1 MATKKKT
8 DTNQEQII
16 TYKGFDRELKCR
28 GYQYA
33 IGGTYTHEGEAVAC
47 ESGFHACEYPLDV
60 FSYYSPA
67 ESLFA
72 VVEQS
77 GILSR
82 HADDSKVASS
92 VLTVK
97 ASIDLPGL
105 ISAAIEYTTSRAKPT
120 GKATNTKANKSVTNS
135 GVRGASTNSG
145 YGGASTNSGVR
156 GASTNSG
163 VRGASTNSGYGGA
176 STNSGDYGASTNS
189 GYGGVAADFSGS
201 GRARSSEYGAIVC
214 MNRNDDGSIRY
225 IRASKVGENG
235 IKPDVFYTLNSDG
248 DFVEA

>member
-145 YGGASTNSGVR
+145 YGGASTNSG
-156 GASTNSG
+156 
-163 VRGASTNSGYGGA
+163 
-176 STNSGDYGASTNS
+176 DYGASTNS